1 MATSNFLQHDS
12 DKNNIQNDGDF
23 LASATRTG
31 GFVSGQAPSV
41 YFNKLLYQLSTMIAA
56 LGQAM
61 ANKGYTVADTTL
73 ATLTTALENIMT
85 LADMGDYTTN
95 AEMVAYVA
103 SQIPVIDFT
112 AVKATNGY
120 QKLPGGLILQWGKYP
135 NDITS
140 ETPVSI
146 SFPIAFPA
154 ACLNFTATAINADSY
169 QSYDMW
175 VQVTS
180 LSALSASVMGAWV
193 GPWNPSSV
201 EKINGFYWFAIG
213 W

>member
-1 MATSNFLQHDS
+1 MATSNFLVHDS

-31 GFVSGQAPSV
+31 GFVAGVAPSV

-85 LADMGDYTTN
+85 LADMTDYPTN
-95 AEMVAYVA
+95 TEMVAYVA

-112 AVKATNGY
+112 NLKTTNGY
-120 QKLPGGLILQWGKYP
+120 QKLPGGLILQWGKYNSAIGTDEP
-135 NDITS
+135 IIS
-140 ETPVSI
+140 V
-146 SFPIAFPA
+146 SFPITFTT
-154 ACLNFTATAINADSY
+154 ACLHAQATGYATNNLKDSWPQISSFSSSTLSIQIQHSSSGNFGLD
-169 QSYDMW
+169 
-175 VQVTS
+175 
-180 LSALSASVMGAWV
+180 
-193 GPWNPSSV
+193 
-201 EKINGFYWFAIG
+201 GFYWFAIG
-213 W
+213 Y

>member
-95 AEMVAYVA
+95 AEMVDYVA

-112 AVKATNGY
+112 NSKTTNGY
-120 QKLPGGLILQWGKYP
+120 QKLPNGLILQWGKY
-135 NDITS
+135 NSNVSESDYSIT
-140 ETPVSI
+140 
-146 SFPIAFPA
+146 FPIVFPT
-154 ACLNFTATAINADSY
+154 ACLNITGNVINTVGSGDY
-169 QSYDMW
+169 NTW
-175 VQVTS
+175 VQVRSIT
-180 LSALSASVMGAWV
+180 ATTAVIRIQAAESVG
-193 GPWNPSSV
+193 G
-201 EKINGFYWFAIG
+201 NGFYWFAIG
-213 W
+213 Y

>member
-23 LASATRTG
+23 LASAIRTG

-112 AVKATNGY
+112 AVKSTNGY
-120 QKLPGGLILQWGKYP
+120 QKLPSGLILQWGQYNAIIGP
-135 NDITS
+135 SLISIT
-140 ETPVSI
+140 
-146 SFPIAFPA
+146 FPIVFPTN
-154 ACLNFTATAINADSY
+154 CLNVIANVIDHPTIETDMYAVIKSFTATQAQI
-169 QSYDMW
+169 W
-175 VQVTS
+175 
-180 LSALSASVMGAWV
+180 AW
-193 GPWNPSSV
+193 GPSDN
-201 EKINGFYWFAIG
+201 KANGLYWFAIG
-213 W
+213 Y

>member
-1 MATSNFLQHDS
+1 MATSNFLVHDS

-31 GFVSGQAPSV
+31 GFVSGVAPSV

-103 SQIPVIDFT
+103 SQIPIIDFA
-112 AVKATNGY
+112 AVKSTNGY
-120 QKLPGGLILQWGKYP
+120 QKLPSGLYIQWGQYASVMAP
-135 NDITS
+135 S
-140 ETPVSI
+140 RVSI
-146 SFPIAFPA
+146 TFPIPFPT
-154 ACLNFTATAINADSY
+154 ACLNMTATVVD
-169 QSYDMW
+169 
-175 VQVTS
+175 
-180 LSALSASVMGAWV
+180 
-193 GPWNPSSV
+193 NPSINTSMYAEIASFTKTDALV
-201 EKINGFYWFAIG
+201 WAWGDNPNDRANGFYWFAIG
-213 W
+213 Y

>member
-85 LADMGDYTTN
+85 LADMTDYPTN
-95 AEMVAYVA
+95 SEMVAYVA
-103 SQIPVIDFT
+103 SQIPIIDFT
-112 AVKATNGY
+112 NLKATNGY
-120 QKLPGGLILQWGKYP
+120 QKLPGGLMIQWGQFATNYSDGATTNVP
-135 NDITS
+135 FAIAFTSVLNVVVSFGPCAPTADIT
-140 ETPVSI
+140 TPLIV
-146 SFPIAFPA
+146 
-154 ACLNFTATAINADSY
+154 TAIYNNYFECVSHNGRDNRSSY
-169 QSYDMW
+169 
-175 VQVTS
+175 
-180 LSALSASVMGAWV
+180 
-193 GPWNPSSV
+193 
-201 EKINGFYWFAIG
+201 FAIG
-213 W
+213 KYT

>member
-85 LADMGDYTTN
+85 LADMTDYPTN
-95 AEMVAYVA
+95 TEMVAYVA
-103 SQIPVIDFT
+103 SQIPIIDFT
-112 AVKATNGY
+112 NSKVTNGY
-120 QKLPGGLILQWGKYP
+120 QKLPGGLILQWGQYNSVMAP
-135 NDITS
+135 SRITI
-140 ETPVSI
+140 T
-146 SFPIAFPA
+146 FPIAFPT
-154 ACLNFTATAINADSY
+154 ACLNMTATTIDHPTINTSMYAIIASF
-169 QSYDMW
+169 
-175 VQVTS
+175 TKTE
-180 LSALSASVMGAWV
+180 ALIWAW
-193 GPWNPSSV
+193 GDNPSDRA
-201 EKINGFYWFAIG
+201 NGLYWFAIG
-213 W
+213 Y